1 MRQDDKLLGSNK
13 RMIILGL
20 CIAAVVALAFLSA
33 VSMIY
38 VFGQRKMMDR
48 SEALKLALE
57 DAEVS
62 ERDIT
67 VIRQKLEQTEEGGYF
82 AIVFQ
87 TEEYV
92 YDYKIDAVTGKAIG
106 VNIEARLS
114 EAEGSQDLAIR
125 TVTQQLHQEK
135 EQIDQGNQQFSQ
147 AKEQGTEGNQQ
158 MPQDKG
164 QGAEGNQQ
172 MPQDKE
178 QGTEGNQQ
186 MPQDKEQGTE
196 GNQQMPQDK
205 EQDVQRSELPQGGGE
220 SQSVLPRQEGAQSQ
234 QPQGQGQKGLIT
246 LEEAKTIVLS
256 DAGVTADGVTFKET
270 KWDRENGMD
279 VYDIEFYTLEAEYD
293 YEINAATGAVI
304 GRQMDRFQQGGSFA
318 PGGTGNGDTY
328 IRLEQAKEIALE
340 HAGVNAADVYFTKAE
355 LDYEEHSI
363 EYEIEFEVGRIEY
376 EYSIDAYS
384 GTILDFEHDVD

>member
-147 AKEQGTEGNQQ
+147 
-158 MPQDKG
+158 
-164 QGAEGNQQ
+164 
-172 MPQDKE
+172 
-178 QGTEGNQQ
+178 
-186 MPQDKEQGTE
+186 DKEQGTE

-328 IRLEQAKEIALE
+328 IRLERAKEIALE